1 MRALIAW
8 FDGRSLREKRL
19 LLVAAALAALAVL
32 WGAVIRPVGDALS
45 SERERY
51 ADAVVRLGSTEARVD
66 AVTELARRR
75 SGPGGPIGDSVRA
88 AADRAGFAL
97 ASLDPAGPD
106 AVKVGIQSARPA
118 ALATWLAQLEASG
131 ILVETAALTNNGDR
145 TLGVTLTLKAR
156 GT

>member
-1 MRALIAW
+1 MKPLFAW

-19 LLVAAALAALAVL
+19 LIVAAALAVLALL

-66 AVTELARRR
+66 AVADIARRR
-75 SGPGGPIGDSVRA
+75 SVPGGPIADTVRG

-106 AVKVGIQSARPA
+106 AVRIGIQSARPA
-118 ALATWLAQLEASG
+118 ALAAWLAQLEASG
-131 ILVETAALTNNGDR
+131 VLVTAASVTNNGDR
-145 TLGVTLTLKAR
+145 TVGVTLTLRTR
-156 GT
+156 GG

>member
-1 MRALIAW
+1 MRPLLAW

-19 LLVAAALAALAVL
+19 LLVAAALAVLALL
-32 WGAVIRPVGDALS
+32 WGGIVGPVGDALS

-51 ADAVVRLGSTEARVD
+51 ADAVMRLGSTEARVD
-66 AVTELARRR
+66 AVADIARRR
-75 SGPGGPIGDSVRA
+75 AVPGGPIAGIVRA
-88 AADRAGFAL
+88 AAEQAGFAL

-118 ALATWLAQLEASG
+118 ALAAWLAQLEASG
-131 ILVETAALTNNGDR
+131 ILVASASLTNNGDR